1 VNRKY
6 HEWTEKD
13 MVKLRE
19 YMSTML
25 HPTSLYGLPVLARII
40 GVSVNSARGAVVR
53 EMKRRRD
60 IREE

>member
-1 VNRKY
+1 VNR
-6 HEWTEKD
+6 
-13 MVKLRE
+13 
-19 YMSTML
+19 STML